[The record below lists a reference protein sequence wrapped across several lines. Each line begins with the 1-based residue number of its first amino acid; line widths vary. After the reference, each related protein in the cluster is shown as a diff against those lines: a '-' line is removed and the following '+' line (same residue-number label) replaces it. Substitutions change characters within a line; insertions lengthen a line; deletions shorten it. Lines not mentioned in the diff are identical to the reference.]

1 MTSPSPPHS
10 RDQSPTRLHL
20 AYPDQDDFTGP
31 RERDGSPKRQY
42 NGPRGESPEGVHPGE
57 NVFNF
62 PEGGP
67 VRLTGL
73 TPISPTNEEVFG
85 PGVNSYQN
93 PQPAISVL
101 SPRQSVGYPFL
112 FSAGHPPIFSIAE
125 NEKYRKLMAKK
136 QRRDNKKEKNV
147 KMVMKAEDVAG
158 YVGTDDTD
166 AILMSL
172 GESTGDVKKGKKK
185 VEKAEKPKGE
195 KKGRRSM
202 EKNMEDDETT
212 PLLKDEEE
220 EDLAI
225 VNGEAEEKVKI
236 VKEEKRSRFQDP
248 VVDDLR
254 TFGENFY
261 LVNPEEGGLKKGK
274 STENLGKSNES
285 LNFTKVTS
293 KKHRG
298 KKGKEENGG
307 KPPPD
312 KLAGNTRT
320 SAYALR
326 SRDVMPGTHQQNN
339 RSTESGVSS
348 PTSSVGST
356 SHIQPIDPPPPTNIY
371 NQRHP
376 IVAPIV
382 ALKDNKMLNNE
393 VKSAKN
399 KLDFS
404 ADFPALPGLGSKADS
419 RPEKVVVGAWSRPI
433 TVKAKE
439 NNQLNNILV
448 NGNKDKIETIESDV
462 GQQLREKE
470 DNDEKIADMNNKV
483 AKSDIPAVIQSNL
496 GVPLEP
502 CQNYNEDN
510 SSDSK
515 TCCDSELN
523 SSDEI
528 IEISKD
534 SSVEIPLISKN
545 NNYVNDIS
553 YDDIT
558 NGEESII
565 RENCDETED
574 SVEVVLT
581 EEEFDR
587 ATVNPANNPPVL
599 ILGDNE
605 EDWKSTAEFSFGF
618 DVNEELVARSLRG
631 DLTPVPDSYQTPLTP
646 INTMDDAILS
656 FGVGGGGP
664 VIVGVPVPYP
674 YPAGFVPPAV
684 SLPAPFPH
692 YIASSYAVPLPN
704 PTVPQFSHQ
713 DIGISDN
720 KNNDEIHT
728 VSPES
733 GISSASPLSWQP
745 DSSPSL
751 HAAPS
756 SPGHA
761 PGSYPRHAP
770 GSNQSSG
777 SILHHVNES
786 LENWS
791 GPDSSDCSS
800 RASPVPDDPTI
811 PAPSWASQV
820 DMSLGEPG
828 DDEDNDDI
836 VVEVEKDIV
845 VPDADVNANRKATN
859 ASDKKWGNYDQIVKY
874 ISDSWSSVSKEVASQ
889 PQAVHYYDK
898 SVTALKV

>member
-1 MTSPSPPHS
+1 M
-10 RDQSPTRLHL
+10 
-20 AYPDQDDFTGP
+20 GP

-42 NGPRGESPEGVHPGE
+42 NGPRGDSPEGVHPGD

-158 YVGTDDTD
+158 YMGTDDTD

-220 EDLAI
+220 EDLP
-225 VNGEAEEKVKI
+225 NGEVEEKGKI
-236 VKEEKRSRFQDP
+236 EKEEKRGRFQDP
-248 VVDDLR
+248 VVEDLK

-261 LVNPEEGGLKKGK
+261 LVNHDEGSLKKGK

-312 KLAGNTRT
+312 KLPGNTRT

-326 SRDVMPGTHQQNN
+326 SRDVMPGTQQQNN

-382 ALKDNKMLNNE
+382 SLKENKNLNIEPAKN
-393 VKSAKN
+393 AKN

-419 RPEKVVVGAWSRPI
+419 RPEKVAPVGAWSRPI
-433 TVKAKE
+433 TVKAAKE
-439 NNQLNNILV
+439 NNHLNNILV
-448 NGNKDKIETIESDV
+448 NGNKDRIETIENDIV
-462 GQQLREKE
+462 GNGQQQLREKE
-470 DNDEKIADMNNKV
+470 DNFENNIADD
-483 AKSDIPAVIQSNL
+483 KSDNPAVIPRNL
-496 GVPLEP
+496 GVPLDS
-502 CQNYNEDN
+502 CQNDNEND
-510 SSDSK
+510 SDSGK
-515 TCCDSELN
+515 NCQDSSELN

-528 IEISKD
+528 IEISTKSKD
-534 SSVEIPLISKN
+534 SSVEIVDRRPTISTD

-558 NGEESII
+558 GGEDTII
-565 RENCDETED
+565 ENCDDTED

-581 EEEFDR
+581 EEEFSL
-587 ATVNPANNPPVL
+587 PASNQGLGPPVL

-605 EDWKSTAEFSFGF
+605 EDWKSTQEFSFGF

-631 DLTPVPDSYQTPLTP
+631 DLTPVPDNYHTPMTPLTP

-656 FGVGGGGP
+656 FGVGQGGP
-664 VIVGVPVPYP
+664 VIVGVPVGVPVPYP

-692 YIASSYAVPLPN
+692 YIAGGYAVVPN

-713 DIGISDN
+713 HIEADDN

-751 HAAPS
+751 AGHAPS

-770 GSNQSSG
+770 GNQSSG

-800 RASPVPDDPTI
+800 RASPVPDDNGL

-828 DDEDNDDI
+828 DDNDDDI

-845 VPDADVNANRKATN
+845 APDVIADVKAKN
-859 ASDKKWGNYDQIVKY
+859 FGNYDQIVKY
-874 ISDSWSSVSKEVASQ
+874 ISDSWSSVSKEVVAK

-898 SVTALKV
+898 SVTAVKV